1 MGAQCLRRVKEV
13 PVPDGTGL
21 REGKKGNQYRSNL
34 PAKLMPLH
42 ASHFGITAQE
52 GAASEG
58 AWALCFALFP
68 SLG

>member
-1 MGAQCLRRVKEV
+1 M
-13 PVPDGTGL
+13 PYGTSL
-21 REGKKGNQYRSNL
+21 REGKKGNRNGSNL

-42 ASHFGITAQE
+42 ASHFGITARE

-58 AWALCFALFP
+58 AWALCFAVFP